1 MKVRASQC
9 VGHLCHGCD
18 EILVRHLSLTTEDF
32 VCFFFFCQVLGRNAS
47 LKFFNAFHFR
57 RTLSRRKCFNYENFP
72 MMVHVLC
79 CILYPLGACV
89 WLLLNQPSVH

>member
-18 EILVRHLSLTTEDF
+18 EILVCHLSLTTEDF

-47 LKFFNAFHFR
+47 LNFFMHSIFVAHLADEIVL
-57 RTLSRRKCFNYENFP
+57 TTKISR
-72 MMVHVLC
+72 
-79 CILYPLGACV
+79 
-89 WLLLNQPSVH
+89 